1 MFNAK
6 NRSGIP
12 IWAGNWSR
20 IAVTAVLGWSTTIY
34 PVLAQTPPAATEQPA
49 PAPRELPTPPSNAA
63 AASAAAQA
71 TDETYTLSE
80 LEYLLG
86 PIALF
91 PDTLLALVFPAAAQ
105 PDQILDAAK
114 WLDDN
119 AEAVKNSDF
128 SGVDGKGWDTS
139 VQALTRFPDVI
150 QMLAGHL
157 DWTESLGAAFN
168 LQPDDVATAIQLL
181 RAQAEKVGNLKTT
194 EQQVVSA
201 REEGGKRTIYI
212 APANP
217 ERIYVPTYD
226 SSTVFTTAAVG
237 ALAFTTGVLVGS
249 SWNNRWGWN
258 NRSWNTVWVYRPGWH
273 RPPNWHRPPPHRPPG
288 SWRPDR
294 PNRPG
299 RPDRPNRPGRPDRPG
314 VRPDRPG
321 DRPGLRP
328 DRPGVRP
335 ERPGRP
341 DRPGVRP
348 DRPGTR
354 PERPNVRP
362 DRPNARP
369 ERPGNTN
376 RPNANRPNNNR
387 PNANRP
393 SNNRPNANRPS
404 NRPNANRQQAR
415 PSRQQARPRQNV
427 QRSPQRARSGNNNA
441 RRPQQNVPRRNR

>member
-1 MFNAK
+1 MFTAK

-20 IAVTAVLGWSTTIY
+20 IAVTAALGWSTTIY
-34 PVLAQTPPAATEQPA
+34 PVLAQTPPAPAKQQA

-63 AASAAAQA
+63 AASAAAQV
-71 TDETYTLSE
+71 DETYTLSE

-86 PIALF
+86 PIALY
-91 PDTLLALVFPAAAQ
+91 PDTLLALIFPAAAQ
-105 PDQILDAAK
+105 PDQILDASK
-114 WLDDN
+114 WLDEN

-128 SGVDGKGWDTS
+128 SGVDGKSWDTS

-201 REEGGKRTIYI
+201 REESGKRTIYI

-226 SSTVFTTAAVG
+226 SSTVFTTATVG
-237 ALAFTTGVLVGS
+237 ALAFATGVIVGS

-258 NRSWNTVWVYRPGWH
+258 NRRWNTVWVYRPGWH

-335 ERPGRP
+335 ERPGS
-341 DRPGVRP
+341 
-348 DRPGTR
+348 R

-362 DRPNARP
+362 DRPNVRP
-369 ERPGNTN
+369 ERPTTRPAARPGNTN
-376 RPNANRPNNNR
+376 RP
-387 PNANRP
+387 
-393 SNNRPNANRPS
+393 SANRPS
-404 NRPNANRQQAR
+404 NRPSANRQQAR
-415 PSRQQARPRQNV
+415 PSRQQTRPRQETR
-427 QRSPQRARSGNNNA
+427 RSPQRARSGNNNA